1 LDEIHYYHFD
11 ADNQLTAFASGDVD
25 TIYAFGIEQF
35 EFAEALP
42 GAIVAAETAQTLC
55 CRFKVTEPPFD
66 NVKVRQALVKAA
78 DNTVYPDLV
87 FQGKSRVGE
96 NHHVSPIHPEYFKL
110 PMIERDVE
118 GARALLEEAGFADGL
133 ELSID
138 VGNTDGP
145 WHQTVCEIWRDQL
158 KEIGVT
164 LNINVMPASKYWEIW
179 DKTGF
184 GATSWTHRPL
194 GTMVLSLGYRTGVPW
209 NETSYSNPE
218 FDAALNDAEA
228 TLDVEAR
235 RAKMEKI
242 EKILQDDAVM
252 LQAVWRPV
260 FTIINDTVKG
270 YSGHPTQYHQF
281 QQVWLDT

>member
-1 LDEIHYYHFD
+1 
-11 ADNQLTAFASGDVD
+11 
-25 TIYAFGIEQF
+25 
-35 EFAEALP
+35 
-42 GAIVAAETAQTLC
+42 
-55 CRFKVTEPPFD
+55 
-66 NVKVRQALVKAA
+66 
-78 DNTVYPDLV
+78 VYPDLV
-87 FQGKSRVGE
+87 FQGKSSVGE

-118 GARALLEEAGFADGL
+118 GAKKLLEEAGHADGL

-145 WHQTVCEIWRDQL
+145 WHQTVTEIWRDQL
-158 KEIGVT
+158 RDIGVT

-179 DKTGF
+179 DKTPF

-194 GTMVLSLGYRTGVPW
+194 GTMVLSLGYRSGVPW
-209 NETSYSNPE
+209 NETSYANPE
-218 FDAALNDAEA
+218 FDAALDDAEA

-235 RAKMEKI
+235 RAKMEKV

-252 LQAVWRPV
+252 LQPVWRPV
-260 FTIINDTVKG
+260 FTIINAQVKG

-281 QQVWLDT
+281 NQVWLDA